1 MYLDTFRSNL
11 ISKIFTILAA
21 LIPISFVAGNLI
33 TNLVLFIIIV
43 LSISIFGK
51 EIFNFKFNIIDKLVI
66 ILFLYIL
73 FVGFLNTIENFY
85 FSQEKITD
93 FTILKKTVLFLR
105 YFFIYFI
112 FQFLID
118 KKILKLKYFFLFSLI
133 GSLFVSLDLI
143 YQFIFDR
150 DIFGYEKA
158 GRKYPGPFGDEAI
171 AGGYLQRFSIIGIFY
186 ILLFKK
192 LVSNKYTIFLTSVLL
207 ILFLTTTGISGNR
220 MPLVLFVFILFLVF
234 IFEQK
239 LRKFLIPMTLI
250 LTLIFI
256 SLYKFVPTFSK
267 NINNFRGQILWIYE
281 YSRADDKELR
291 AGPAY
296 YFEFSSFYETW
307 KMNKF
312 FGGGIKSFRV
322 NCLKR
327 DNVIE
332 KWRNYSCNIHPHNY
346 HLEILTELGLIGYLL
361 IIFIVLKIFHL
372 SFYEFL
378 NSLNKNKLKLILTPL
393 IFLLIAEFFPIRSS
407 GSFFTT
413 NNSAFIFVLIALIS
427 ASLKNR
433 NLN

>member
-1 MYLDTFRSNL
+1 
-11 ISKIFTILAA
+11 
-21 LIPISFVAGNLI
+21 
-33 TNLVLFIIIV
+33 
-43 LSISIFGK
+43 
-51 EIFNFKFNIIDKLVI
+51 
-66 ILFLYIL
+66 
-73 FVGFLNTIENFY
+73 
-85 FSQEKITD
+85 
-93 FTILKKTVLFLR
+93 
-105 YFFIYFI
+105 
-112 FQFLID
+112 
-118 KKILKLKYFFLFSLI
+118 
-133 GSLFVSLDLI
+133 
-143 YQFIFDR
+143 
-150 DIFGYEKA
+150 
-158 GRKYPGPFGDEAI
+158 
-171 AGGYLQRFSIIGIFY
+171 
-186 ILLFKK
+186 
-192 LVSNKYTIFLTSVLL
+192 
-207 ILFLTTTGISGNR
+207 
-220 MPLVLFVFILFLVF
+220 
-234 IFEQK
+234 
-239 LRKFLIPMTLI
+239 MTAMNLI